1 MFLTL
6 SQHPKKKYKKEI
18 GQMKNTHKLIGIL
31 LVLVMLLGAATSCSS
46 QSGTPSTPPS
56 TAPETDSTAEPS
68 ESNAPVQKQY
78 LRMSAGPSGG
88 YNYTLFAGIA
98 DLAAKEYPGRYD
110 IQVDISTGTSENA
123 RNIMMGEAQ
132 FGMVGL
138 DVVKDAYDATGEFE
152 GMEAGQ
158 IQHIISGPAAVVH
171 ILTIEGSGIETVEDL
186 VGKKVGVGK
195 GVMSTYLPILF
206 EAMGLSADSTS
217 MTQLTIT
224 DICNGLADG
233 TIDAGL
239 YGTPYPTSSISD
251 LSMTSALKLIPIP
264 VETVEKVAEAYP
276 FFYADTIPAGSYNG
290 VDYDTPTMSRRSAI
304 MTNPNVPEDVVYDIL
319 KVILE
324 QNDALVRIHADSASL
339 NLDNALSGLQT
350 PLHPGAER
358 YYREAGLI
366 D

>member
-1 MFLTL
+1 
-6 SQHPKKKYKKEI
+6 
-18 GQMKNTHKLIGIL
+18 
-31 LVLVMLLGAATSCSS
+31 
-46 QSGTPSTPPS
+46 
-56 TAPETDSTAEPS
+56 
-68 ESNAPVQKQY
+68 
-78 LRMSAGPSGG
+78 MSAGPSGG
-88 YNYTLFAGIA
+88 FNYTLFAGIA
-98 DLAAKEYPGRYD
+98 DLMGKAYPDRYD

-138 DVVKDAYDATGEFE
+138 DVVKDAHDATGEFD

-158 IQHIISGPAAVVH
+158 IQHVISGPAAVVH
-171 ILTIEGSGIETVEDL
+171 IMTVEGSGIESVEDL

-206 EAMGLSADSTS
+206 EALGLPTDTTN

-276 FFYADTIPAGSYNG
+276 YFYADTIPAGSYNG

-304 MTNPNVPEDVVYDIL
+304 MTNPNVPDDVVYDLL

-324 QNDALVRIHADSASL
+324 QNDALVQIHADAASL
-339 NLDNALSGLQT
+339 NLENALSGLQT

-358 YYREAGLI
+358 YYQEAGLL

>member
-1 MFLTL
+1 MKKTKKLL
-6 SQHPKKKYKKEI
+6 S
-18 GQMKNTHKLIGIL
+18 IL
-31 LVLVMLLGAATSCSS
+31 LIMAMLLGLLAACGDPSS
-46 QSGTPSTPPS
+46 GNSEPANNENTDPAGNSEPAGNDPTPP
-56 TAPETDSTAEPS
+56 A
-68 ESNAPVQKQY
+68 QKQF
-78 LRMSAGPSGG
+78 LRLSAGPSGG
-88 YNYTLFAGIA
+88 FNYTLFAGIA
-98 DLAAKEYPGRYD
+98 DLVNKEFPGWYD

-123 RNIMMGEAQ
+123 RNIMIGEAT

-152 GMEAGQ
+152 GMESGQ
-158 IQHIISGPAAVVH
+158 IYHVISGPAAVVH
-171 ILTIEGSGIETVEDL
+171 IMTVEGSGIESVEDL

-206 EAMGLSADSTS
+206 EALGLPTDTTTMSE
-217 MTQLTIT
+217 LTIT

-251 LSMTSALKLIPIP
+251 LAMTSKLKLVPIP
-264 VETVEKVAEAYP
+264 AETVEKVAELYP
-276 FFYADTIPAGSYNG
+276 YFYTDTIPAGSYNG

-304 MTNPNVPEDVVYDIL
+304 MTNPNVDDDVVYNFL

-324 QNDALVRIHADSASL
+324 QTDALAQIHADAASL
-339 NLDNALSGLQT
+339 TLENALSGLQT

-358 YYREAGLI
+358 YYKEVGLI